1 MPATFSRL
9 IVSDYLRGEVGFRGV
24 IVSDDLE
31 MGAIGELS
39 PIGEATVRAAAAGH
53 DLLLVCHTEAKQ
65 RAAHAALLEAAK
77 TGALPRRR
85 LEQSVA
91 RLDALAAKR
100 PQRVAAGPVEAERD
114 GEPLARAMATRA
126 VTRVTPM
133 PDGLRRRLNGRVIAV
148 FPRLSSLAD
157 RITVEPAMQREAEYV
172 RGALAPY
179 GVTADVTVV
188 GVEPTEGEIGAAAA
202 AARGADATL
211 LFRYDAHL
219 YASNR
224 TLLDALQREAPAL
237 AVILMRDPYDAALLA
252 PGVLGLT
259 AYGWRRC
266 QLEAVLAHLLA

>member
-1 MPATFSRL
+1 
-9 IVSDYLRGEVGFRGV
+9 
-24 IVSDDLE
+24 
-31 MGAIGELS
+31 
-39 PIGEATVRAAAAGH
+39 
-53 DLLLVCHTEAKQ
+53 
-65 RAAHAALLEAAK
+65 
-77 TGALPRRR
+77 
-85 LEQSVA
+85 
-91 RLDALAAKR
+91 
-100 PQRVAAGPVEAERD
+100 
-114 GEPLARAMATRA
+114 
-126 VTRVTPM
+126 
-133 PDGLRRRLNGRVIAV
+133 VIAV

-211 LFRYDAHL
+211 LFLYDAHL